1 MNCGIFYEHK
11 GWEATVLYN
20 RIGKRLIGVGRSLG
34 TTGDQSVN
42 IPDSYEMPRNALDL
56 SCART
61 FGKWRVRLGVKD
73 VLGEKVVFKQF
84 NNVTLADG
92 TQRSVQEVTRSYRPG
107 RSFSLSASYKF

>member
-1 MNCGIFYEHK
+1 M
-11 GWEATVLYN
+11 
-20 RIGKRLIGVGRSLG
+20 GRSLG